1 MTNVHKWDQ
10 STRLLEKINK
20 LFYKV
25 HDSKVGKEYTPEQ
38 EKRLTQLR
46 ARSVS
51 LNYYRIKL
59 NQLSKVTK

>member
-1 MTNVHKWDQ
+1 MNNHKWNQ
-10 STRLLEKINK
+10 STRLLEKINR
-20 LFYKV
+20 FFSKV
-25 HDSKVGKEYTPEQ
+25 HESKVGKEYTPEQ
-38 EKRLTQLR
+38 ERRLTQLR